1 MTTSPQ
7 TSTAPTDLKRELGL
21 FDAVMI
27 NAGPMI
33 ASAISL
39 GPAPVAAAGPGMA
52 MMTLVWVIGGA
63 VSLLGPL
70 SIAELAAAYPE
81 AGGQYAYL
89 REAYGTIW
97 AFLYGWANFAVI
109 NTASIAAIAVG
120 FARYIG
126 FFVPLTELA
135 IRVVA
140 VASIIALTLLNCRG
154 VRLGA
159 TTQNVLTTLKV
170 GALAAIIITAF
181 ALPGGAP
188 SHFQP
193 LWPAG
198 TPGQWIGPFGIAM
211 VAVLW
216 AYDGWIETTYV
227 GSEIV
232 DPGRNLP
239 RSIIFSTLIV
249 ITLYVLASVAYT
261 YVLSPAK
268 MVGSTLVASD
278 AARVTMGAVG
288 ASFVVIA
295 ILISTLGA
303 NNGIVLTAARIP
315 YAMARGGMFF
325 RSQGIVHP
333 RYGTPTVALLTQGVI
348 ASPAPRGSMVDQL
361 RQRRRNALAP
371 DVPHRHR
378 DTLRAAAR
386 ESVPAVLTLCP
397 RRSGRAGR
405 AGDAT
410 WVSCG
415 IGRAA
420 FATPAA
426 FPTGSPIATFAAR
439 HLRVHESRQER
450 LLSRGDDPDLPAA
463 PARSTPT
470 SVPAGATRSTRT
482 AGTARLSVRAGHAA
496 GPPGAPGAARRPSFN
511 AEP

>member
-1 MTTSPQ
+1 MLRGRCGRRLAGVWISIPTLRSDITVLKDSVVWAQASAWEPM
-7 TSTAPTDLKRELGL
+7 SSSAPPPSNTTDLKRELGL

-27 NAGPMI
+27 NAGTMI
-33 ASAISL
+33 ASAIFIV
-39 GPAPVAAAGPGMA
+39 PATVAAAVQGTA
-52 MMTLVWVIGGA
+52 VMTLVWVIGGI
-63 VSLLGPL
+63 VSLLGAL
-70 SIAELAAAYPE
+70 SVAELAAGYPE

-140 VASIIALTLLNCRG
+140 IASIIALTLLNCRG

-159 TTQNVLTTLKV
+159 TTQNVLTTLKIA
-170 GALAAIIITAF
+170 ALAAIIITAF
-181 ALPGGAP
+181 ALPGGAA

-198 TPGQWIGPFGIAM
+198 TPGHWIGPFGIAM

-249 ITLYVLASVAYT
+249 ITLYVLASIAYT

-268 MVGSTLVASD
+268 MVGSALVASD

-295 ILISTLGA
+295 I
-303 NNGIVLTAARIP
+303 
-315 YAMARGGMFF
+315 
-325 RSQGIVHP
+325 RSEEHTSELQ
-333 RYGTPTVALLTQGVI
+333 
-348 ASPAPRGSMVDQL
+348 SP
-361 RQRRRNALAP
+361 
-371 DVPHRHR
+371 
-378 DTLRAAAR
+378 
-386 ESVPAVLTLCP
+386 C
-397 RRSGRAGR
+397 
-405 AGDAT
+405 
-410 WVSCG
+410 
-415 IGRAA
+415 
-420 FATPAA
+420 
-426 FPTGSPIATFAAR
+426 
-439 HLRVHESRQER
+439 
-450 LLSRGDDPDLPAA
+450 
-463 PARSTPT
+463 
-470 SVPAGATRSTRT
+470 
-482 AGTARLSVRAGHAA
+482 
-496 GPPGAPGAARRPSFN
+496 
-511 AEP
+511 